1 MACVVTGSFGLK
13 KKTLGAAKGRVIP
26 ECREGIG
33 SLFVKDKRDVHTK
46 SCEIQWI
53 NKTEQ
58 K

>member
-13 KKTLGAAKGRVIP
+13 KKPLGAAKGRVIP